1 MIVRTDLMQAMGLII
16 HFSTK
21 TIHWEGYE
29 LPMKYHREV
38 SDPERVEAIYHM
50 VVQPPVL
57 KEAELWQSS
66 ILDANYKK
74 VDLGEASHWKH
85 LTYNTKIPTSL

>member
-1 MIVRTDLMQAMGLII
+1 MIVGTDLMQAMGLDI

-29 LPMKYHREV
+29 LPMKYRGEV
-38 SDPERVEAIYHM
+38 SDPERAEAIYHM
-50 VVQPPVL
+50 AVQPPVL

-66 ILDANYKK
+66 ILDT
-74 VDLGEASHWKH
+74 
-85 LTYNTKIPTSL
+85 TY